1 MIDEVE
7 RKFKS
12 LRTSFLGEL
21 KKIPAWRSG
30 QGADEIGTADS
41 SWPFFSLLFFL
52 KDTIALAAKV
62 STKSNLEPG
71 DEGTTIEVHVV
82 ITTFWNY

>member
-1 MIDEVE
+1 MIDEVD

-41 SWPFFSLLFFL
+41 SWPFFSLLFF
-52 KDTIALAAKV
+52 
-62 STKSNLEPG
+62 
-71 DEGTTIEVHVV
+71 
-82 ITTFWNY
+82 